1 MRRKVVKHGPA
12 TYIISLPSK
21 WVKRYNIAKGDELEL
36 EEEGKTIV
44 ISTERGNK
52 LGKVEV
58 DLSGLDRTSII
69 YKIRSLYKLGY
80 DELNLTFDNQSTTHY
95 RLKDNK
101 TVVSVINEEV
111 SRLPGMELLQQR
123 TNNCIVKSLSEL
135 SFSEFDTFLR
145 RIFLLLMDASNDL
158 ATGILTNDKELLRT
172 IEEKHNNITRFINF
186 CQRLLNKHGFP
197 DYIKTCCM
205 LKVILVLDKTLD
217 TLKNTARIAYNSNMK
232 EGKNLKETLFNVNAA
247 IKSYYELFYK
257 FDNQKV
263 QQISQLKDTM
273 LKNLQSCPEKL
284 SKEEFLIT
292 GHITSII
299 ELIAGG
305 MEARIALEY

>member
-21 WVKRYNIAKGDELEL
+21 WVKRFNINKGDELEL
-36 EEEGKTIV
+36 EEEGKNII
-44 ISTERGNK
+44 ISTERGSK
-52 LGKVEV
+52 LGKIEM
-58 DLSGLDRTSII
+58 DISGLDRTSII
-69 YKIRSLYKLGY
+69 YMIRSLYKLGY
-80 DELNLTFDNQSTTHY
+80 DEIIVNFENQSTTHY
-95 RLKDNK
+95 RLKDDK
-101 TVVSVINEEV
+101 TVVSIINEEV

-123 TNNCIVKSLSEL
+123 TNNCVIKSLSEL
-135 SFSEFDTFLR
+135 SFAEFDTFLR

-158 ATGILTNDKELLRT
+158 ATGLLTNDKELLKT
-172 IEEKHNNITRFINF
+172 LEEKHNNITRFINF

-217 TLKNTARIAYNSNMK
+217 TIKNTARIAYNSNMK
-232 EGKNLKETLFNVNAA
+232 EAVNLKETLYNVNAS
-247 IKSYYELFYK
+247 IKAYYELFYK

-263 QQISQLKDTM
+263 KEISQLRDTM
-273 LKNLQSCPEKL
+273 LKNLGNCPDKL
-284 SKEEFLIT
+284 TKEELLIT
-292 GHITSII
+292 GHLTPVI